1 MKKLS
6 IKDFENDFEKLLDI
20 KNDIHDIDFD
30 LSKLIKFKNFVYLE
44 DGNIAFLHVHKY
56 KDFPN
61 DEIKTIVENFFLKKK
76 NELLEFYKDSISEFK
91 EKYKDIG
98 LDISDRLEELKLDD

>member
-6 IKDFENDFEKLLDI
+6 IEDFENDFQKLLDI
-20 KNDIHDIDFD
+20 KSDVYRINSD
-30 LSKLIKFKNFVYLE
+30 LSILVNFKSFAYLE
-44 DGNIAFLHVHKY
+44 DGNNILRVYKY
-56 KDFPN
+56 EDFPN
-61 DEIKTIVENFFLKKK
+61 NEIKTIIENFFLKKK
-76 NELLEFYKDSISEFK
+76 NKLLEFYKDSISEFK

>member
-6 IKDFENDFEKLLDI
+6 IEDFENDFKKLLDVKDNI
-20 KNDIHDIDFD
+20 RDLDSD
-30 LSKLIKFKNFVYLE
+30 LSKSIKFKNFVYLE
-44 DGNIAFLHVHKY
+44 DGNVSLRVYKY

-61 DEIKTIVENFFLKKK
+61 DVIKTIIENFFLKKK
-76 NELLEFYKDSISEFK
+76 NELLKFYKDSISEFK

-98 LDISDRLEELKLDD
+98 LDISDKLKELKLDD

>member
-6 IKDFENDFEKLLDI
+6 IVNFENDFKKLLDI
-20 KNDIHDIDFD
+20 KNNICDLDSD
-30 LSKLIKFKNFVYLE
+30 LSVLINFKNFIYLE
-44 DGNIAFLHVHKY
+44 DDDRVLHIYKY

-61 DEIKTIVENFFLKKK
+61 DEIKTIIKHFFLKKK
-76 NELLEFYKDSISEFK
+76 NELLKFYKDSISEFK

-98 LDISDRLEELKLDD
+98 LDISDKLEELKLND

>member
-6 IKDFENDFEKLLDI
+6 IGDFEYDFEKLLKI
-20 KNDIHDIDFD
+20 KSNICDMNCD
-30 LSKLIKFKNFVYLE
+30 LSTLINFKNFIYLE
-44 DGNIAFLHVHKY
+44 DGNRTLHVHKY

-61 DEIKTIVENFFLKKK
+61 DEIKTIIENFFLKKK

-98 LDISDRLEELKLDD
+98 LDISDKLKGLKLDD

>member
-6 IKDFENDFEKLLDI
+6 IVDFENDFQKLLNV
-20 KNDIHDIDFD
+20 KNNICD
-30 LSKLIKFKNFVYLE
+30 LNSDSSTLRNFKNFVYLE
-44 DGNIAFLHVHKY
+44 DGNRVLHVHKY
-56 KDFPN
+56 EDFPN
-61 DEIKTIVENFFLKKK
+61 YEIKTIIENFFLKKK

-98 LDISDRLEELKLDD
+98 LDISDRLEELKLND

>member
-1 MKKLS
+1 MSTLINFKKF
-6 IKDFENDFEKLLDI
+6 I
-20 KNDIHDIDFD
+20 
-30 LSKLIKFKNFVYLE
+30 YLE
-44 DGNIAFLHVHKY
+44 DGNRILYADEY

-61 DEIKTIVENFFLKKK
+61 DEIKTIIKNFFLKKK

-98 LDISDRLEELKLDD
+98 LDISDKLEELKLND